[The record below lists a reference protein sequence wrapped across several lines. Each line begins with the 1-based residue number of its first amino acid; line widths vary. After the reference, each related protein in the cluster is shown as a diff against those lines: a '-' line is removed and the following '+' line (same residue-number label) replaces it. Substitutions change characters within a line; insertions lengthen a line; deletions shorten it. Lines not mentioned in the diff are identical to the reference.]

1 MRPTAMRP
9 WIASIA
15 LLAAFGLAAPAP
27 AHAGS
32 AWEKLNALL
41 GNAPEHDNFKLVHAS
56 DLAALRADPDSH
68 VFIFDANVA
77 HERHE
82 YGVIPGAHLLPSPEH
97 YDAAA
102 ELPAD
107 KSARLVF
114 YCANTH

>member
-1 MRPTAMRP
+1 MRP

-15 LLAAFGLAAPAP
+15 LLAAFGLGAATPAL
-27 AHAGS
+27 AGSSS

-41 GNAPEHDNFKLVHAS
+41 GNATEHDNFKLIHAS

-77 HERHE
+77 HERQE

-97 YDAAA
+97 YDVAA
-102 ELPAD
+102 ELPAN
-107 KSARLVF
+107 KSARLIF
-114 YCANTH
+114 YCANMH